1 MTPKEFYES
10 LQEKKPFT
18 ELTSTGI
25 SDNLPNVFEFAKIYA
40 EAITV
45 TPCCTEL
52 NHDFSI
58 GDDAWLIEKKIV
70 EINDFCATPDRI
82 EIIDDGKYRL
92 VDIDQLN
99 KVV

>member
-25 SDNLPNVFEFAKIYA
+25 SDNLPNVFEFAKMYA

-45 TPCCTEL
+45 TRCCESDREQLKIDKYNEPLTGKKGTDISSSVGDSL
-52 NHDFSI
+52 DDF
-58 GDDAWLIEKKIV
+58 
-70 EINDFCATPDRI
+70 
-82 EIIDDGKYRL
+82 
-92 VDIDQLN
+92 
-99 KVV
+99 

>member
-25 SDNLPNVFEFAKIYA
+25 SDNLPNVFEFAKMYA

-45 TPCCTEL
+45 TRCCESDSEQLKIDKYNEPLTGKKGTDISSSVGDSL
-52 NHDFSI
+52 DDF
-58 GDDAWLIEKKIV
+58 
-70 EINDFCATPDRI
+70 
-82 EIIDDGKYRL
+82 
-92 VDIDQLN
+92 
-99 KVV
+99 

>member
-25 SDNLPNVFEFAKIYA
+25 SDNLPNVFEFAKMYA

-45 TPCCTEL
+45 TRCCEEL
-52 NHDFSI
+52 KDKEVLSFEE
-58 GDDAWLIEKKIV
+58 WLSHFKK
-70 EINDFCATPDRI
+70 ENDC
-82 EIIDDGKYRL
+82 YW
-92 VDIDQLN
+92 LN
-99 KVV
+99 KETLYCKEVMKLHYDDLPDM

>member
-25 SDNLPNVFEFAKIYA
+25 SDNLPNVFEFAKMYA

-45 TPCCTEL
+45 TRCCESDSEQLCDEGNLGKIKKLYTKVGDEWVEYKTE
-52 NHDFSI
+52 
-58 GDDAWLIEKKIV
+58 
-70 EINDFCATPDRI
+70 
-82 EIIDDGKYRL
+82 
-92 VDIDQLN
+92 
-99 KVV
+99 